1 MTLPATGDVA
11 GTAPPGPYVDL
22 HAHTTASD
30 GLAAPAQLVAQA
42 LAADLTAVAVTDHD
56 TVAGVAAARDAAA
69 GTTLEVIAGVELS
82 CGDDRREVH
91 LLGLCLADLAPMH
104 EALEAARTLREAR
117 GEEMV
122 ARLNRL
128 DIPLTMEMVMAEAG
142 EGNVGR
148 PHVARALVAG
158 GWVPTVREAFDR
170 YLGDGRPACVDRPKL
185 SLAEAIALVHRAG
198 GVAVWAHPQSEG
210 TREKVMRYV
219 ALGLDGLEV
228 RHPSHPAPDVERL
241 ARFCD
246 EFGLVRSGG
255 SDWHGEPD
263 TWKPLGCQHVP
274 LPWLDAL
281 RERAAHRARAA

>member
-1 MTLPATGDVA
+1 MSEVA
-11 GTAPPGPYVDL
+11 QDGAGQEPQPGPYVDL

-30 GLAAPAQLVAQA
+30 GLASPEALVAAA
-42 LAADLTAVAVTDHD
+42 LAADLSAIAVTDHD
-56 TVAGVAAARDAAA
+56 TVAGVAAARAAAA
-69 GTTLEVIAGVELS
+69 GTALDVVAGVELS
-82 CGDDRREVH
+82 CSDDRREVH
-91 LLGLCLADLAPMH
+91 LLGLCLADLTPLDDV
-104 EALEAARTLREAR
+104 LESARVAREVR

-128 DIPLTMEMVMAEAG
+128 DIPVTMDMVMAHAG

-148 PHVARALVAG
+148 PHVARALVDG
-158 GWVPTVREAFDR
+158 GWVPTFREAFDR

-185 SLAEAIALVHRAG
+185 TLADAIALVHRAG

-255 SDWHGEPD
+255 SDWHGEPES
-263 TWKPLGCQHVP
+263 WKPLGCQHVP
-274 LPWLDAL
+274 APWLDAL
-281 RERAAHRARAA
+281 RERAIRHAAAA